1 MSKGKLRMK
10 IKSFTRKQVAVF
22 LTGIAFSMLP
32 TSYAAENTHDYSH
45 TQRSSQMSNLN
56 TPSLNNLVAYADAYF
71 DVWNKKDYD
80 AVARFYTEDIIYRDV
95 NLGSEVKGHDE
106 LKKFMKQQFDLYPDL
121 HFKTLEVMKE
131 GEEKLAIRWEMTGTY
146 EGDKFNIEGVSIMR
160 LKNGKVA
167 WNSDYYK

>member
-1 MSKGKLRMK
+1 
-10 IKSFTRKQVAVF
+10 
-22 LTGIAFSMLP
+22 MLNS
-32 TSYAAENTHDYSH
+32 TA
-45 TQRSSQMSNLN
+45 
-56 TPSLNNLVAYADAYF
+56 PSLNNLAAYMDAYF

-80 AVARFYTEDIIYRDV
+80 SVARFYTEDIVYRDV

-131 GEEKLAIRWEMTGTY
+131 REEKLAVRWEMTGTY
-146 EGDKFNIEGVSIMR
+146 EGKKFNIEGVSIMR